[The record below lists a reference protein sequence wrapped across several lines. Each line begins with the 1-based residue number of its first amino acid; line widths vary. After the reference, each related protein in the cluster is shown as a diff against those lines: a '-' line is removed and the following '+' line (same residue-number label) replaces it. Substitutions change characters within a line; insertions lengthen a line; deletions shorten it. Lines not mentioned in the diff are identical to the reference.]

1 MAGLQRRSSITT
13 SLLDRL
19 MDDAPHEA
27 TDPPRNL
34 YQDFETLKGAVK
46 RDLELLL
53 NTRREV
59 QPELT
64 DYPEARRSLLTYG
77 LPDFSALSYASEDD
91 RKRMREEIETS
102 IQIFEPRLADVHV
115 AIGSPDNQTQRLS
128 FRVDALLRVDPAP
141 APVTFDAVVEIT
153 TQQYE
158 VRG

>member
-1 MAGLQRRSSITT
+1 MAGLQRGSSITT

-19 MDDAPHEA
+19 LDDAPLEA
-27 TDPPRNL
+27 VDPPRNL
-34 YQDFETLKGAVK
+34 YQDFETLKTAVK

-53 NTRREV
+53 NTRRES

-64 DYPEARRSLLTYG
+64 DFPEARRSLLTYG
-77 LPDFSALSYASEDD
+77 LPDFSALSFANDDD
-91 RKRMREEIETS
+91 RKRMREEIESS
-102 IQIFEPRLADVHV
+102 IQIFEPRLTDVHV
-115 AIGSPDNQTQRLS
+115 AIGSPDNQTQQLS

-141 APVTFDAVVEIT
+141 APVSFDAVVEIT

>member
-1 MAGLQRRSSITT
+1 MAGLQRRSSITV

-34 YQDFETLKGAVK
+34 YQDFETLKSAVK

-53 NTRREV
+53 NTRREAG
-59 QPELT
+59 PSLEE
-64 DYPEARRSLLTYG
+64 YPEARRSLLAYG
-77 LPDFSALSYASEDD
+77 LPDFSNLSYASEDD

-115 AIGSPDNQTQRLS
+115 AIGSPDNQTQQLS